1 MSNENTSRT
10 IDIVWVGVFAA
21 VTYLGIQ
28 FFRIP
33 LPAAVGAPFLHF
45 GNIFF
50 LLSVL
55 LLGSKKGALA
65 GGIGFILFDILNGY
79 ITVIPKV
86 AVLTLLMAFAAG
98 SIFKV
103 LGKKYS
109 VAVSVAI
116 ATMVAFLISL
126 AGDFLY
132 DTLLLVLS
140 GSKLM
145 PAMWAAFT
153 SLLATAINSIFGIVA
168 ITVLYSPLR
177 YALEKVQK
185 ER

>member
-1 MSNENTSRT
+1 MSKENTNKT
-10 IDIVWVGVFAA
+10 IDIVWVSVFAA

-33 LPAAVGAPFLHF
+33 LPATVGAPFLHF

-79 ITVIPKV
+79 ITVVPKV

-98 SIFKV
+98 SVFKV
-103 LGKKYS
+103 LSKKYS
-109 VAVSVAI
+109 LTISVAI
-116 ATMVAFLISL
+116 AALVAFLISL
-126 AGDFLY
+126 TGDFLY
-132 DTLLLVLS
+132 DTLLLILS

-153 SLLATAINSIFGIVA
+153 SLLATAINSVFGIIA
-168 ITVLYSPLR
+168 ITVLYAPLR
-177 YALEKVQK
+177 YALDKASK